1 MYKMI
6 IDTETANGLE
16 RPLPYDIGYVIFDD
30 KTGRVVCSR
39 SFVVAEIFLN
49 KELMAGAYYA
59 YKMPQYWDDIQ
70 NGKREMKR
78 FLNIRKILLADLQ
91 KWNVTKVGA
100 YNMQFDKRAVI
111 NDVRELT
118 DYLRQLFPAEINF
131 FCIWNMACTSICQT
145 DEYIQFIIDNNLLTE
160 KGNIPTSAEVVY
172 SYLQND
178 IHFKECHTGLEDV
191 RIEKDIY
198 FAVKLSEMEY
208 DDMPCYNPWM
218 KVRKY
223 YKLWQERM
231 AEGE

>member
-6 IDTETANGLE
+6 IDTETANGLK

-49 KELMAGAYYA
+49 KELMKGAYYA

-70 NGKREMKR
+70 AGKRKMKR
-78 FLNIRKILLADLQ
+78 FLIIRAVLLADLQ
-91 KWNVTKVGA
+91 KWNVTEVGA
-100 YNMQFDKRAVI
+100 YNMQFDKRAVV

-178 IHFKECHTGLEDV
+178 IHFTECHTGLEDV

-208 DDMPCYNPWM
+208 DDTPCYNPWM